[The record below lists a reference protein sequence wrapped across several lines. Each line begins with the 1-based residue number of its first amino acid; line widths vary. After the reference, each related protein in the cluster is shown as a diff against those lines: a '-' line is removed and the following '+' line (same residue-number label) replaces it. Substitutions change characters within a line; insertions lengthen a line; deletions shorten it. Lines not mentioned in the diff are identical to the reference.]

1 MSDTKKLS
9 EQEMGRIALKVLK
22 KHLERQSL
30 PSPKDFRSEI
40 KNMARDLGETPE
52 IIMAFYV
59 ELLPQLLGKMLGYQ
73 HVGLTLGDPVS

>member
-1 MSDTKKLS
+1 MSETKMS

-40 KNMARDLGETPE
+40 KSMARELGETPE
-52 IIMAFYV
+52 TMMGFYV
-59 ELLPQLLGKMLGYQ
+59 ALLPQLLGKMLGYQ
-73 HVGLTLGDPVS
+73 SVGLVLGSPIS